1 MIATEAMNFFVE
13 QGVDASETRS
23 SMSLIKEV
31 DERPRLSTYRG
42 GRFSYGSTVSCV
54 LLRNARHQNTR
65 LRRVFVTKVGDYR
78 SQANHLWSYETIS
91 TRRCYHRRPL
101 VCHLHGSALP
111 DPSRD
116 LSSPSDFSRNDFPR
130 PKSHII
136 HENAINLSMQMTR
149 NQETHLRSP
158 SYFFWFLHHIQAK
171 SCCPVSLCQ
180 GRRTF
185 REFLGVSSALDVSI
199 PASANNFYWDLL
211 GR

>member
-1 MIATEAMNFFVE
+1 M
-13 QGVDASETRS
+13 
-23 SMSLIKEV
+23 
-31 DERPRLSTYRG
+31 
-42 GRFSYGSTVSCV
+42 
-54 LLRNARHQNTR
+54 RNARHQNTR

-78 SQANHLWSYETIS
+78 SQVDHLWSYETFS
-91 TRRCYHRRPL
+91 TRRMLPSETF

-158 SYFFWFLHHIQAK
+158 SYFFWFLHHIQAT

>member
-1 MIATEAMNFFVE
+1 M
-13 QGVDASETRS
+13 
-23 SMSLIKEV
+23 
-31 DERPRLSTYRG
+31 
-42 GRFSYGSTVSCV
+42 
-54 LLRNARHQNTR
+54 RNARHQNTR

-78 SQANHLWSYETIS
+78 SQVDHLWSYETFS
-91 TRRCYHRRPL
+91 TRRMLPSETF

-158 SYFFWFLHHIQAK
+158 SYFFCF
-171 SCCPVSLCQ
+171 ST
-180 GRRTF
+180 TF
-185 REFLGVSSALDVSI
+185 KQHLAAQSAYARGAGHSVSSLVYLPLLTSLFPPRPIIFIGIYWAVEWSFSI
-199 PASANNFYWDLL
+199 LL
-211 GR
+211 YIQLILLPFWAIF